1 MAGTWM
7 SIIKGFGGMRLK
19 DHTLHF
25 NPFLPKQW
33 NEFSFKINFRANQLN
48 IAVKK
53 SGVEITNLAGPELT
67 VMVHGESRLL
77 ESRD

>member
-1 MAGTWM
+1 M

-48 IAVKK
+48 ISVKK
-53 SGVEITNLAGPELT
+53 AVVEITNLAGPELT
-67 VMVHGESRLL
+67 VFVHGEARTLNG
-77 ESRD
+77 E

>member
-19 DHTLHF
+19 GHSLHF

-33 NEFSFKINFRANQLN
+33 TEFSFKINFRANQLN
-48 IAVKK
+48 IAVKQT
-53 SGVEITNLAGPELT
+53 GVEITNLAGPGLT
-67 VMVHGESRLL
+67 VFVHGEARIL
-77 ESRD
+77 ESK

>member
-19 DHTLHF
+19 NHTLHF

-33 NEFSFKINFRANQLN
+33 NEFSFKINFRTNLLN
-48 IAVKK
+48 ISVKK
-53 SGVEITNLAGPELT
+53 SGVEITNLAGPELM
-67 VMVHGESRLL
+67 VMVHGEARKLNGK
-77 ESRD
+77 